1 MIPRY
6 ARPDMTALW
15 EAKSRFSIW
24 LEIETHALNA
34 MVKLGIVPGMLPKRF
49 AKKVGLTL
57 TALMRLSAKSNMMSS
72 PF

>member
-15 EAKSRFSIW
+15 EAESRFSIW
-24 LEIETHALNA
+24 LEIETHALDA
-34 MVKLGIVPGMLPKRF
+34 MVELGIVPEDA
-49 AKKVGLTL
+49 AKAVREKAALTL
-57 TALMRLSAKSNMMSS
+57 TVLMRLSAKSNMMSS

>member
-24 LEIETHALNA
+24 L
-34 MVKLGIVPGMLPKRF
+34 KLKPTPS
-49 AKKVGLTL
+49 
-57 TALMRLSAKSNMMSS
+57 MRW
-72 PF
+72 